1 MKDEYRPGKFD
12 MDPFA
17 AVRRTMGTGM
27 KKLFTAVVLG
37 VAALATQES
46 EAANW
51 KALGIASINGI
62 NFVDSVDIASMK
74 QKDGAVIEVWTRS
87 EFMTALPL
95 PSDPKKQFKSVNE
108 LTVYN
113 CKDQTKAIQTETY
126 FDSAGR
132 PLKQISVSAEHLNFS
147 AVEADTV
154 GELEMNFVCRM
165 HFI

>member
-1 MKDEYRPGKFD
+1 MKDEYRPGKVS
-12 MDPFA
+12 MGQLA
-17 AVRRTMGTGM
+17 AVRRTLETGL
-27 KKLFTAVVLG
+27 KKLFTVV
-37 VAALATQES
+37 ALAAASLAAQEA

-51 KALGIASINGI
+51 KALGIASLNGI
-62 NFVDSVDIASMK
+62 NFVDSVDISSMK

-95 PSDPKKQFKSVNE
+95 PSDPQKQFKSVNE

-113 CKDQTKAIQTETY
+113 CKDQTKAIQSETY
-126 FDSAGR
+126 FDSAGH
-132 PLKQISVSAEHLNFS
+132 PLRQTNVSEAHLNFS

-165 HFI
+165 HFV